1 MDYNNFEKSIEYK
14 SAIDYSDKSFD
25 ADKRAAVLAMHGD
38 IYISGRT
45 YTVFLTYHL
54 NSKEKL
60 SLYHNSFL
68 QLNDGLD
75 YTIMG
80 PAPALMSIEPFE
92 AKRGK
97 GQASFEKTL
106 AKISEEYGL
115 SRATGIS
122 IGTRLSSDATD
133 YFDEWKKEEIEK
145 IWPTS
150 KLMSLKLENVKYTDD
165 SCVLNLKLSLDKDY
179 DMCIELYPH
188 DDRNW
193 FLGLN
198 TWDIVGDMVISIKDD
213 CKFYCNYRDWKQKFN
228 VFFGNVKDLPHFK
241 GMVGDFIDEY
251 AKKWKDSYFKNFYKQ
266 HFLNENVSD
275 KIEWGFDFM
284 EPMMTTDT
292 TIWGNGNL
300 KVEFSKS
307 KILDAM
313 DDETLEFYDPE
324 KFARYLM
331 KFICGNL
338 KLKISIPKNPD
349 LISYTRNDMGKG
361 DFLEVIQRH
370 VCKDTQ
376 KAIIR
381 ELGYYLIDEFW
392 GEKFTLPKNTDN
404 VLKELGA
411 SYKQRRIVAEDFELI
426 KGGKNE

>member
-1 MDYNNFEKSIEYK
+1 MNYNNFERSIEYK
-14 SAIDYSDKSFD
+14 SAIDYSDKSSN
-25 ADKRAAVLAMHGD
+25 ADLRAAILSMHGD
-38 IYISGRT
+38 ICINGRT

-54 NSKEKL
+54 NSKGKF

-80 PAPALMSIEPFE
+80 PAPVMMSIRPFE
-92 AKRGK
+92 SKKGK
-97 GQASFEKTL
+97 GQASFEKAL
-106 AKISEEYGL
+106 AKISEDYGL
-115 SRATGIS
+115 SRSLGIG
-122 IGTRLSSDATD
+122 IGTKLYSDATD

-145 IWPTS
+145 IWPTP
-150 KLMSLKLENVKYTDD
+150 KPLSLTVENVKYTDN
-165 SCVLNLKLSLDKDY
+165 SCILNLKLSLDKDY
-179 DMCIELYPH
+179 DMTIELHPH

-198 TWDIVGDMVISIKDD
+198 TWDIVGDMIISIKDD
-213 CKFYCNYRDWKQKFN
+213 CKLYCRYKDWKQKFN

-241 GMVGDFIDEY
+241 GMVSDFIDEY

-275 KIEWGFDFM
+275 KIEWDFDFM
-284 EPMMTTDT
+284 EPMMTFDT

-300 KVEFSKS
+300 KIEFSKS
-307 KILDAM
+307 KIIDAM
-313 DDETLEFYDPE
+313 DDETLEFNDPE

-349 LISYTRNDMGKG
+349 LISYTRNDMEKG
-361 DFLEVIQRH
+361 DFLEIIQRH

-411 SYKQRRIVAEDFELI
+411 SYKQRRTVAEDFELI
-426 KGGKNE
+426 NGAKNE

>member
-1 MDYNNFEKSIEYK
+1 MNYNNFERSIEYK
-14 SAIDYSDKSFD
+14 SAIDYSDKSSN
-25 ADKRAAVLAMHGD
+25 ADLRAAILAMHGD

-54 NSKEKL
+54 NSKGKF

-80 PAPALMSIEPFE
+80 PAPVLMSIKPFE

-115 SRATGIS
+115 SGSLGIG
-122 IGTRLSSDATD
+122 IGTKLYSDATD
-133 YFDEWKKEEIEK
+133 YFDEWKKEEIERV
-145 IWPTS
+145 WPTS
-150 KLMSLKLENVKYTDD
+150 KPWSLTVENVKYTDD
-165 SCVLNLKLSLDKDY
+165 SCILNLKLSLDKDY
-179 DMCIELYPH
+179 DMTIELHPH

-198 TWDIVGDMVISIKDD
+198 TWDIVGDMIISIKDD
-213 CKFYCNYRDWKQKFN
+213 CKFYCNYKDWKQKFN

-251 AKKWKDSYFKNFYKQ
+251 AKKWKDSYFKTFYKQ

-284 EPMMTTDT
+284 EPMMTIDN
-292 TIWGNGNL
+292 TIWGNGNI

-313 DDETLEFYDPE
+313 DDETLEFNDPE

-338 KLKISIPKNPD
+338 KLKISIPENPD

-411 SYKQRRIVAEDFELI
+411 SYKQRRIVAEDFESV
-426 KGGKNE
+426 KGAKNE